1 MKKFTRILAIVL
13 ALATI
18 FSFAACSSKDGGEKK
33 MKVGFIFLHDEN
45 STYDKNFITAAEE
58 ACKEL
63 GVEIVKKTGIGE
75 TQACY
80 DAAADVDTDENY
92 TPDTEVVSNGYFH
105 ESEKR
110 SAPYFDVDIDGITLL
125 NK

>member
-45 STYDKNFITAAEE
+45 STYDKNFITAA
-58 ACKEL
+58 
-63 GVEIVKKTGIGE
+63 
-75 TQACY
+75 
-80 DAAADVDTDENY
+80 
-92 TPDTEVVSNGYFH
+92 
-105 ESEKR
+105 
-110 SAPYFDVDIDGITLL
+110 
-125 NK
+125 

>member
-45 STYDKNFITAAEE
+45 STYDKNFI
-58 ACKEL
+58 
-63 GVEIVKKTGIGE
+63 EIGRASCRERV
-75 TQACY
+75 
-80 DAAADVDTDENY
+80 
-92 TPDTEVVSNGYFH
+92 
-105 ESEKR
+105 
-110 SAPYFDVDIDGITLL
+110 
-125 NK
+125 

>member
-80 DAAADVDTDENY
+80 DAAA
-92 TPDTEVVSNGYFH
+92 
-105 ESEKR
+105 
-110 SAPYFDVDIDGITLL
+110 TLL
-125 NK
+125 IRAAQSFSLTASAMRAS

>member
-18 FSFAACSSKDGGEKK
+18 FAFAACNNKNGGEKK

-63 GVEIVKKTGIGE
+63 GKVFV
-75 TQACY
+75 C
-80 DAAADVDTDENY
+80 
-92 TPDTEVVSNGYFH
+92 
-105 ESEKR
+105 
-110 SAPYFDVDIDGITLL
+110 
-125 NK
+125 

>member
-63 GVEIVKKTGIGE
+63 GVEIVKIRLATM
-75 TQACY
+75 Q
-80 DAAADVDTDENY
+80 
-92 TPDTEVVSNGYFH
+92 
-105 ESEKR
+105 R
-110 SAPYFDVDIDGITLL
+110 LTLL
-125 NK
+125 IRAAQSFSLTASAMRAS